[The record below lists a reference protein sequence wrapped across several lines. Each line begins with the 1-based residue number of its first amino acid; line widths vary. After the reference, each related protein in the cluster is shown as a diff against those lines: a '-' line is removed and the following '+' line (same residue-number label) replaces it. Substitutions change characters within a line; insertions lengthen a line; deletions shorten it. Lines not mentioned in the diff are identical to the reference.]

1 MAWKIEFT
9 PRADRSLEK
18 LDRQIAD
25 RIVTYLHDRVA
36 NADDPFKLG
45 KALLGPEHANMWRF
59 RIGDYRI
66 LTHIERKVVTVFV
79 IEIGHRREVYR

>member
-25 RIVTYLHDRVA
+25 RIVTYLQDRVA

-45 KALLGPEHANMWRF
+45 KALLGPEHVNMWRF